1 MRMMRRTGQ
10 DILHDSARSFSGA
23 LILFLDNVDL
33 KPGFYVFSVLAVHL
47 SSLLRITDKIDRT
60 FQDSTQLTKS

>member
-1 MRMMRRTGQ
+1 
-10 DILHDSARSFSGA
+10 
-23 LILFLDNVDL
+23 
-33 KPGFYVFSVLAVHL
+33 LAVHL